1 MGAGAGLIG
10 PLTGLLGNAIG
21 GNNSSSN
28 SAPAISPQ
36 MVLNEQENY
45 ANQMGRLGVAG
56 GSWVPITEGDIANQA
71 AVQNQQVA
79 QQQQQITNAQNQQ
92 NAGNLGDVLGSLN
105 SQGSSNSGT
114 PGLSNTTST

>member
-21 GNNSSSN
+21 GNNSSN

-56 GSWVPITEGDIANQA
+56 GSWVPITEGDIAHQA
-71 AVQNQQVA
+71 AV
-79 QQQQQITNAQNQQ
+79 QNQQ